1 MAVHVIVL
9 VSLHTTDTLGLGVA
23 VVRSATMVDEH
34 VLGRMGQVHVGA
46 GRRTCAPLRT
56 GDDVG
61 TARKLHMTVVRS
73 AATTATCVNVDVR
86 RVNPTVLKTN
96 VTQTY

>member
-1 MAVHVIVL
+1 MPVDVIVL
-9 VSLHTTDTLGLGVA
+9 VCLYLADALGLRVA
-23 VVRSATMVDEH
+23 EVWSAPMVNEH
-34 VLGRMGQVHVGA
+34 VLGRMGQVHGRA

-61 TARKLHMTVVRS
+61 TARKLHMAVVRS
-73 AATTATCVNVDVR
+73 ATAATCVDVDVR

-96 VTQTY
+96 ITQ